1 LIRKETYIPFLLSI
15 LLFVSIDISFYNH
28 IVLGKENNDDD
39 HSNEEDNDN
48 RDSRDDDIIEKDRDG
63 EDFEDIS
70 INELFDND
78 NNNRDS
84 RDDDIIEKDD
94 ADEDVPF
101 ILPFNALPFP

>member
-1 LIRKETYIPFLLSI
+1 MIKKEKYISFLLSI

-28 IVLGKENNDDD
+28 IVLGKENNNDED
-39 HSNEEDNDN
+39 SNDEDNDN

-63 EDFEDIS
+63 EGFEDIS

-78 NNNRDS
+78 DNRDS

-94 ADEDVPF
+94 EDVPF
-101 ILPFNALPFP
+101 ILPFNAVPFP